1 MVDALVIV
9 QTVERPEHLVA
20 ESADRAVQGLKMLLL
35 FVPFQGELRGK
46 GFTANVAGI
55 ADPLWQQATMKRV
68 R

>member
-20 ESADRAVQGLKMLLL
+20 ESADRAIQGLKVLLL
-35 FVPFQGELRGK
+35 FVPFEGELRGK

-55 ADPLWQQATMKRV
+55 AYTRWQQWIAV
-68 R
+68 